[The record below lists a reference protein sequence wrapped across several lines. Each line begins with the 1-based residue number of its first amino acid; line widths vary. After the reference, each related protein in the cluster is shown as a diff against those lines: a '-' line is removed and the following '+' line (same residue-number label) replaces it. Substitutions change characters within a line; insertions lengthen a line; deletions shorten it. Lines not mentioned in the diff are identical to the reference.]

1 MKYEKPEMEIMMFEE
16 NQVFTLGI
24 TSAEGEQNQAP
35 GSGTG
40 DSWATP

>member
-16 NQVFTLGI
+16 GNVFTLGT
-24 TSAEGEQNQAP
+24 TSAEGGQAP

-40 DSWATP
+40 NDPWATP

>member
-16 NQVFTLGI
+16 NQVFTLGV
-24 TSAEGEQNQAP
+24 TSAEGGQAP
-35 GSGTG
+35 GVGTG

>member
-16 NQVFTLGI
+16 GKVFTLGI
-24 TSAEGEQNQAP
+24 TSAEGGQAP